1 MIKLNFKKV
10 KWACALFL
18 VIIVL
23 ICVYIISKSIFSI
36 EHNQEEE
43 KLSANMEA
51 EPLVITTSKPDGDGM
66 ITVINKDNE
75 EVFQYCGEFHSYY
88 NDALGQWFIT
98 LYLPDAKWSY
108 E

>member
-1 MIKLNFKKV
+1 
-10 KWACALFL
+10 
-18 VIIVL
+18 
-23 ICVYIISKSIFSI
+23 
-36 EHNQEEE
+36 
-43 KLSANMEA
+43 
-51 EPLVITTSKPDGDGM
+51 M